1 MRYESNSKIAG
12 WRGRGERGS
21 GMFHC
26 NICTLIETT
35 LEIVFVLFCTAGQM
49 ISSRIIVVLFG
60 LLAVA
65 QIVVSSKKG

>member
-1 MRYESNSKIAG
+1 
-12 WRGRGERGS
+12 
-21 GMFHC
+21 MFHC